1 MTGTA
6 GTALKIAI
14 VSDYYFDYVGGAQTS
29 MRQQKLA
36 LEAAGHTVIVVS
48 PARGIWGKRYQRSTD
63 GLLVK
68 PLFRLPVL
76 DLAVIPNNARS
87 VAALEKYLRAEHVDV
102 VHVQT
107 EFGLAHAVDGAAAHM
122 GIPLV
127 HTVHSFYWASE
138 GPPQASVAWFIRW
151 ALQLVIGEKIP
162 NILFTPRKTDNL
174 LRNLVLAMARR
185 AKQVVSPSKHQAM
198 DLAAAGVMGTI
209 SVIPNPIATTEIA
222 SNPLTI
228 EQAHR
233 PSFLWVARCEPVKR
247 PLYFARAV
255 IAALARTD
263 NGFMVDFVGEGSDLA
278 ALKKITADH
287 PEIRVQGALPHDEV
301 LALMDASAAIALT
314 SVGFDNQPMTIA
326 EAVSRERGV
335 LYCDPKLKEG
345 LLNSGYLS
353 ETPDDA
359 GLADAIVALV
369 EDPSLLVGLSKGA
382 LIDRELFS
390 PSNYVER
397 IVEIYRR

>member
-1 MTGTA
+1 M
-6 GTALKIAI
+6 KIAI

-36 LEAAGHTVIVVS
+36 LEEAGHTVIVVS
-48 PARGIWGKRYQRSTD
+48 PARGLLGARYQPTTD

-76 DLAVIPNNARS
+76 DLAVIPNTGRS
-87 VAALEKYLRAEHVDV
+87 IAALEKYLRAERADV

-107 EFGLAHAVDGAAAHM
+107 EFGLAHVADGAAANM

-138 GPPQASVAWFIRW
+138 GPPQASVAWFIRF
-151 ALQLVIGEKIP
+151 ALERVIGDKIP

-185 AKQVVSPSKHQAM
+185 AKQVVSPSKHQAA
-198 DLAAAGVMGTI
+198 DLAAAGVTGTI
-209 SVIPNPIATTEIA
+209 SVIPNPIATSEST
-222 SNPLTI
+222 SSPLTAD
-228 EQAHR
+228 QARH
-233 PSFLWVARCEPVKR
+233 PNFLWVARCEPVKR
-247 PLYFARAV
+247 PLHFARAV
-255 IAALARTD
+255 IAALARTN
-263 NGFMVDFVGEGSDLA
+263 NGFTVDFVGEGSDLA
-278 ALKKITADH
+278 ALKKLAAGH

-301 LALMDASAAIALT
+301 MALMDASAAIALT
-314 SVGFDNQPMTIA
+314 SLGFDNQPMTIA

-335 LYCDPKLKEG
+335 LYCDPKLTEG

-353 ETPDDA
+353 KTPDDA

-369 EDPSLLVGLSKGA
+369 QDPSLLVGLSRGA

-390 PSNYVER
+390 PSKYVDR
-397 IVEIYRR
+397 IVEVYQR

>member
-1 MTGTA
+1 M
-6 GTALKIAI
+6 KIAI

-36 LEAAGHTVIVVS
+36 LEEAGHTVIVVS
-48 PARGIWGKRYQRSTD
+48 PARGLLGARYQPTTD

-76 DLAVIPNNARS
+76 DLAVIPNTGRS
-87 VAALEKYLRAEHVDV
+87 IAALEKYLRAERADV

-107 EFGLAHAVDGAAAHM
+107 EFGLAHVADGAAANM

-138 GPPQASVAWFIRW
+138 GPPQASVAWFIRF
-151 ALQLVIGEKIP
+151 ALERVIGDKIP

-185 AKQVVSPSKHQAM
+185 AKQVVSPSKHQAA
-198 DLAAAGVMGTI
+198 DLAAAGVTGTI
-209 SVIPNPIATTEIA
+209 SVIPNPIATSEST
-222 SNPLTI
+222 SNPLTVD
-228 EQAHR
+228 QARH
-233 PSFLWVARCEPVKR
+233 PNFLWVARCEPVKR
-247 PLYFARAV
+247 PLHFARAV
-255 IAALARTD
+255 IAALARTN
-263 NGFMVDFVGEGSDLA
+263 NGFTVDFVGEGSDLA
-278 ALKKITADH
+278 ALKKLAAGH

-301 LALMDASAAIALT
+301 MSLMDASAAIALT
-314 SVGFDNQPMTIA
+314 SLGFDNQPMTIA

-335 LYCDPKLKEG
+335 LYCDPKLTEG

-353 ETPDDA
+353 KTPDDD

-369 EDPSLLVGLSKGA
+369 QDPSLLVGLSRGA

-390 PSNYVER
+390 PSKYVDR
-397 IVEIYRR
+397 IVEVYQR

>member
-1 MTGTA
+1 MTGVP
-6 GTALKIAI
+6 GVPLKIAI
-14 VSDYYFDYVGGAQTS
+14 VSDYYFDYVVGAQTS
-29 MRQQKLA
+29 MRQQKIA
-36 LEAAGHTVIVVS
+36 LEEAGHTVIVVS
-48 PARGIWGKRYQRSTD
+48 PARGIRGKRYQPSPD

-87 VAALEKYLRAEHVDV
+87 VAALEKYLRAAQVDV

-107 EFGLAHAVDGAAAHM
+107 EFGLAHAVDGAAANM

-151 ALQLVIGEKIP
+151 GLERLIGEKIP

-174 LRNLVLAMARR
+174 LRNLVLAMAGR
-185 AKQVVSPSKHQAM
+185 AKQVVSPSRHQAE
-198 DLAAAGVMGTI
+198 DLAAAGITGTI

-222 SNPLTI
+222 SNPLTA
-228 EQAHR
+228 EQARR
-233 PSFLWVARCEPVKR
+233 PVFLWVARCEPVKR

-255 IAALARTD
+255 IAALARTN
-263 NGFMVDFVGEGSDLA
+263 NGFSVDFVGEGSDLA
-278 ALKKITADH
+278 ALKKLAAGH
-287 PEIRVQGALPHDEV
+287 PDIRVQGALPHDEV

-314 SVGFDNQPMTIA
+314 SLGFDNQPMTIA

-335 LYCDPKLKEG
+335 LYCDPKLNEG
-345 LLNSGYLS
+345 LLNSGYLA

-359 GLADAIVALV
+359 GLADAIVALI

-390 PSNYVER
+390 PSNYADR
-397 IVEIYRR
+397 IVEVYRR

>member
-1 MTGTA
+1 M
-6 GTALKIAI
+6 KIAI

-36 LEAAGHTVIVVS
+36 LEEAGHTVIVVS
-48 PARGIWGKRYQRSTD
+48 PARGLLGARYQPTTD

-76 DLAVIPNNARS
+76 DLAVIPNTGRS
-87 VAALEKYLRAEHVDV
+87 IAALEKYLRAERADV

-107 EFGLAHAVDGAAAHM
+107 EFGLAHVADGAAANM

-138 GPPQASVAWFIRW
+138 GPPQASVAWFIRF
-151 ALQLVIGEKIP
+151 ALERVIGDKIP

-185 AKQVVSPSKHQAM
+185 AKQVVSPSKHQAA
-198 DLAAAGVMGTI
+198 DLAAAGVTGTI
-209 SVIPNPIATTEIA
+209 SVIPNPIATSEST
-222 SNPLTI
+222 SNPLTVD
-228 EQAHR
+228 QARH
-233 PSFLWVARCEPVKR
+233 PNFLWVARCEPVKR
-247 PLYFARAV
+247 PLHFARAV
-255 IAALARTD
+255 IAALARTN
-263 NGFMVDFVGEGSDLA
+263 NGFTVDFVGEGSDLA
-278 ALKKITADH
+278 ALKKLAAGH

-301 LALMDASAAIALT
+301 MALMDASAAIALT
-314 SVGFDNQPMTIA
+314 SLGFDNQPMTIA

-335 LYCDPKLKEG
+335 LYCDPKLTEG

-353 ETPDDA
+353 KTPDDD

-369 EDPSLLVGLSKGA
+369 QDPSLLVGLSRGA

-390 PSNYVER
+390 PSTYVDR
-397 IVEIYRR
+397 IVEVYQR

>member
-1 MTGTA
+1 M
-6 GTALKIAI
+6 KIAI
-14 VSDYYFDYVGGAQTS
+14 VSDYYFDDVGGAQTS

-36 LEAAGHTVIVVS
+36 LEEAGHTVVVVS
-48 PARGIWGKRYQRSTD
+48 PARGAFGPRYRRSPD

-76 DLAVIPNNARS
+76 DLAVIPNNDRS
-87 VAALEKYLRAEHVDV
+87 VDSLEEYLRAEHVDV

-107 EFGLAHAVDGAAAHM
+107 EFGLAHVADGAAARI

-151 ALQLVIGEKIP
+151 ALEKTIGEKIP
-162 NILFTPRKTDNL
+162 NILFTPRKTDNV

-185 AKQVVSPSKHQAM
+185 ARQVVSPSQHQAV
-198 DLAAAGVMGTI
+198 DLAAAGVTGTI
-209 SVIPNPIATTEIA
+209 TVIPNPIATAERA
-222 SNPLTI
+222 SQPLTL
-228 EQAHR
+228 EQATA

-255 IAALARTD
+255 IAALARTN
-263 NGFMVDFVGEGSDLA
+263 NGFSVDFVGEGSDLA
-278 ALKKITADH
+278 ALKRLAADH

-314 SVGFDNQPMTIA
+314 SLGFDNQPMTIA

-335 LYCDPKLKEG
+335 LYCDPKLSEG
-345 LLNSGYLS
+345 LQNSGFLS
-353 ETPDDA
+353 RTPDDA

-369 EDPSLLVGLSKGA
+369 EDPSLLVGLSRGA
-382 LIDRELFS
+382 VLDRELFS

-397 IVEIYRR
+397 ILEVYRG

>member
-1 MTGTA
+1 MTRASG
-6 GTALKIAI
+6 GPLKIAI

-36 LEAAGHTVIVVS
+36 LEEAGHTVIVVS
-48 PARGIWGKRYQRSTD
+48 PARGIWGARYQRSPD

-87 VAALEKYLRAEHVDV
+87 VAALEKYLRIEQVDV

-107 EFGLAHAVDGAAAHM
+107 EFGLAHVVDGAAANM

-127 HTVHSFYWASE
+127 HTVHSLYWASE

-162 NILFTPRKTDNL
+162 NIAFTPRKTDNL

-185 AKQVVSPSKHQAM
+185 AKQVVSPSRHQAD
-198 DLAAAGVMGTI
+198 DLAAAGVTGTI
-209 SVIPNPIATTEIA
+209 SVIPNPIATAEIG

-228 EQAHR
+228 EQAR
-233 PSFLWVARCEPVKR
+233 QPSFLWVARCEPVKR

-263 NGFMVDFVGEGSDLA
+263 NGFTVDFVGEGSDLA
-278 ALKKITADH
+278 ALKKLAAGH
-287 PEIRVQGALPHDEV
+287 PEIRVQGSLPHDEV
-301 LALMDASAAIALT
+301 LALMDASGAIALT
-314 SVGFDNQPMTIA
+314 SLGFDNQPMTIA

-335 LYCDPKLKEG
+335 LYCDPKLTEG

-353 ETPDDA
+353 KTPDDS
-359 GLADAIVALV
+359 GLADALVALV
-369 EDPSLLVGLSKGA
+369 EDPALLVGLSKGA

-397 IVEIYRR
+397 IVEVYRR

>member
-1 MTGTA
+1 MTGA
-6 GTALKIAI
+6 PGIPLKIAI

-36 LEAAGHTVIVVS
+36 LEDAGHTVIVVS
-48 PARGIWGKRYQRSTD
+48 PARGIRGARYQRSDD

-87 VAALEKYLRAEHVDV
+87 VTALENYLRAEQVDV

-107 EFGLAHAVDGAAAHM
+107 EFGLAHVVDGAAAKM

-151 ALQLVIGEKIP
+151 ALERAIGERIP
-162 NILFTPRKTDNL
+162 NILLTPRKTDNL

-185 AKQVVSPSKHQAM
+185 ARQVVSPSKHQAE
-198 DLAAAGVMGTI
+198 DLAAAGVTGTI
-209 SVIPNPIATTEIA
+209 SVIPNPIATTDVA

-228 EQAHR
+228 EQARR
-233 PSFLWVARCEPVKR
+233 PNFLWVARCEPVKR
-247 PLYFARAV
+247 PLYFARAA

-263 NGFMVDFVGEGSDLA
+263 NGFTVDFVGEGSDLA
-278 ALKKITADH
+278 ALKKLTADH

-314 SVGFDNQPMTIA
+314 SLGFDNQPMTIA

-369 EDPSLLVGLSKGA
+369 EDPSLLVGLSRGA
-382 LIDRELFS
+382 LTDRELFS

-397 IVEIYRR
+397 IVEVYRR

>member
-1 MTGTA
+1 M
-6 GTALKIAI
+6 KIAI

-36 LEAAGHTVIVVS
+36 LEEAGHTVIVVS
-48 PARGIWGKRYQRSTD
+48 PARGLLGARYQPTTD

-76 DLAVIPNNARS
+76 DLAVIPNTGRS
-87 VAALEKYLRAEHVDV
+87 IAALEKYLRAERADV

-107 EFGLAHAVDGAAAHM
+107 EFGLAHVADGAAANM

-138 GPPQASVAWFIRW
+138 GPPQASVAWFIRF
-151 ALQLVIGEKIP
+151 ALERVIGDKIP

-185 AKQVVSPSKHQAM
+185 AKQVVSPSKHQAA
-198 DLAAAGVMGTI
+198 DLAAAGVTGTI
-209 SVIPNPIATTEIA
+209 SVIPNPIATSEST
-222 SNPLTI
+222 SNPLTVD
-228 EQAHR
+228 QARH
-233 PSFLWVARCEPVKR
+233 PNFLWVARCEPVKR
-247 PLYFARAV
+247 PLHFARAV
-255 IAALARTD
+255 IAALARTN
-263 NGFMVDFVGEGSDLA
+263 NGFTVDFVGEGSDLA
-278 ALKKITADH
+278 ALKKLAAGH

-301 LALMDASAAIALT
+301 MALMDASAAIALT
-314 SVGFDNQPMTIA
+314 SLGFDNQPMTIA

-335 LYCDPKLKEG
+335 LYCDPKLTEG

-353 ETPDDA
+353 KTPDDD

-369 EDPSLLVGLSKGA
+369 QDPSLLVGLSRGA

-390 PSNYVER
+390 PSKYVDR
-397 IVEIYRR
+397 IVEVYQR